1 MVRAATI
8 PTPQIDVSTPGV
20 GRYLR
25 SDLSAAS
32 DCDSVR
38 CYDSHERQ
46 ILSRHYRKV
55 ESIIKPNGPG
65 TRGATAYPEVTTTLS
80 PTASTATSCP
90 SPMAD

>member
-20 GRYLR
+20 GRCLR

-32 DCDSVR
+32 DCDSMR

-55 ESIIKPNGPG
+55 ESIIKSNGPELREL
-65 TRGATAYPEVTTTLS
+65 TRTPKS
-80 PTASTATSCP
+80 RPR
-90 SPMAD
+90 